1 MDSILINLAVEDS
14 LSETVLRA
22 ILRQSNRPYVVNIC
36 YCQQGYGY
44 LKKTVRGFNNAAKV
58 IPYLVLTDLDRTECP
73 LKLIQDWLAF
83 KKHPNFL
90 FRIAVREVEAWVLAD
105 RQAFS
110 KFIGVNQ
117 DQIPPDVDKIDD
129 PKQKLINIVR
139 KSRNREIREAIV
151 PRPNSTAKVG
161 PDYNGQ
167 LSLFVENYWNVEV
180 AMDNSPSLQRAVNAV
195 STFQPI

>member
-1 MDSILINLAVEDS
+1 M
-14 LSETVLRA
+14 
-22 ILRQSNRPYVVNIC
+22 
-36 YCQQGYGY
+36 
-44 LKKTVRGFNNAAKV
+44 
-58 IPYLVLTDLDRTECP
+58 LTDLDRTECP
-73 LKLIQDWLAF
+73 LKLIQDWLPF
-83 KKHPNFL
+83 TKHPNFL

-110 KFIGVNQ
+110 KFIGVKP

-139 KSRNREIREAIV
+139 KSRNREIRDAIV

-167 LSLFVENYWNVEV
+167 LSLFVENCWNVEV
-180 AMDNSPSLQRAVNAV
+180 AMDNSLSLRRAVNAV